1 MALHRDK
8 SVWGEDASE
17 FKPERWMD
25 TLPET
30 DSGEEAAV
38 CAIPPPA
45 GATRGW
51 NGIFSFIEGPRLCI
65 GLRLALFQYKVI
77 LADLIKNFEFLPVE
91 GPDGLIETVFSV
103 MGQPYVVGKKSE
115 GVKLSL
121 RVGGHWFWG
130 HEKEAWSTPDRLF
143 YQRNFEKFGT
153 GIFVMKGAIG
163 HPDIL
168 AISDP
173 AALSQIFTK
182 CTYNYS
188 KSAYTLPL
196 LERLSGQSLVWAEG
210 DEHKRQRAIISPIFT
225 HAKLR
230 GKEADIH
237 ASVDKLLV
245 AMNQYID
252 RHTLDDDGAV
262 QINALPWTEK
272 VAIDAIGRV
281 TLGYD
286 FKFGEAPEAQV
297 ILDGFRKAVDEAH
310 MLPGF
315 LTGLVIRAFPF
326 IAHLPIR
333 AIQAQGVAKLGNR
346 KLATTLVRER
356 KLLEA
361 SGQMRGTD
369 YLSSLFRLYGD
380 DESVLNEISDQMPF
394 LDACIKEML
403 RLFPPVEHSERVA
416 IKDDVLPLS
425 IPVRDPKSGK
435 ELNSVTIRAGQL
447 IFVSHRAIS
456 RSKDVWVDADQFK
469 PERWLETLPPSDKMT
484 KGWNGLFSFLEGPR
498 MCIGFR
504 LAILQ
509 LKGAL
514 SGIIKN
520 FELLPV
526 DGPDGEIESYWSNS
540 NMCSVVG
547 KRADGGNFPVRIK
560 SLHAM

>member
-1 MALHRDK
+1 MAQHLLT
-8 SVWGEDASE
+8 S
-17 FKPERWMD
+17 
-25 TLPET
+25 L
-30 DSGEEAAV
+30 
-38 CAIPPPA
+38 
-45 GATRGW
+45 
-51 NGIFSFIEGPRLCI
+51 FITI
-65 GLRLALFQYKVI
+65 G
-77 LADLIKNFEFLPVE
+77 
-91 GPDGLIETVFSV
+91 GLIF
-103 MGQPYVVGKKSE
+103 YVLAKKWQSRWSNL
-115 GVKLSL
+115 KYMP
-121 RVGGHWFWG
+121 RAVGGHWFWG

-380 DESVLNEISDQMPF
+380 DESVLNEISDQLDPTYSALNRLANNDDTTQALGSVLYLLSRDKEAQDRLCSEFLSYESSSGGAEPTYEDYVNQMPF

-435 ELNSVTIRAGQL
+435 ELNSVTIRAGQ
-447 IFVSHRAIS
+447 
-456 RSKDVWVDADQFK
+456 
-469 PERWLETLPPSDKMT
+469 
-484 KGWNGLFSFLEGPR
+484 
-498 MCIGFR
+498 
-504 LAILQ
+504 
-509 LKGAL
+509 
-514 SGIIKN
+514 N

-560 SLHAM
+560 PLHAM